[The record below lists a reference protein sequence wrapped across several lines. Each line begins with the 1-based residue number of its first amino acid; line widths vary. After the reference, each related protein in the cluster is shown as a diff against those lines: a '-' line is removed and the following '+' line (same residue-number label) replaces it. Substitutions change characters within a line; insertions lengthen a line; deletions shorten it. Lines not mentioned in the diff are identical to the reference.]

1 MPGARRGQKRE
12 QDALKLEIKMVVT
25 YHVASGNETQVL
37 YKNKFSELSSLVSSP
52 LPWDCYLSKGQIA
65 ICSTVPAIHL
75 DFDSRTIENM

>member
-1 MPGARRGQKRE
+1 MPGAYRGQKRG

-25 YHVASGNETQVL
+25 YHMGSENETQVL
-37 YKNKFSELSSLVSSP
+37 YKNKFSELPSRVSSP
-52 LPWDCYLSKGQIA
+52 LHGDYYLSKEQTV